1 MVLLKGL
8 DPSGFVFF
16 TNYGSRKGK
25 EIQGN
30 PLVALTFFWPELE
43 RQVRIEGKAKKIS
56 SAESDRYF
64 SSRPAESRISAIV
77 SPQSHVISGRESLR
91 KQWKQLMEKTGGKGF
106 TRPPGWGG
114 YRVVPYRFEFWQGRE
129 HRLHDRIVFRKLR
142 DKWILER
149 LAP

>member
-25 EIQGN
+25 EIKGN
-30 PLVALTFFWPELE
+30 PFVALTFFWPELE

-56 SAESDRYF
+56 SAEYDRYF

-77 SPQSHVISGRESLR
+77 SPQSQVISGRESLR
-91 KQWKQLMEKTGGKGF
+91 KQWKQLMEKTGGNGF
-106 TRPPGWGG
+106 TRPPVWGG

-129 HRLHDRIVFRKLR
+129 HRLHDRIVFRKKEN
-142 DKWILER
+142 KWILER